1 MRGRPSVKGA
11 AKISA
16 GARRR
21 PLFGL
26 FRWPL
31 HAGAARERLS
41 YVSRPNSSVCGRFRR
56 AARCVST
63 RAKPRSSGRDFGQG
77 RVALRHLSVV
87 AAAQGCMTMMKVSTV
102 LPCAPHRLAAS
113 EHGMVSRHRQRVDVI
128 AWSLPAVSTACPPR
142 IPHGIVVFTTF
153 GCSSG
158 FFLLLLTEML
168 TLRIRASVWCESK
181 CSACLRR

>member
-41 YVSRPNSSVCGRFRR
+41 YVSRPNCSVCGRFRR

-128 AWSLPAVSTACPPR
+128 AWSLPARVSTVHVRHASR
-142 IPHGIVVFTTF
+142 TNQLDRATASL
-153 GCSSG
+153 SSPLSGVRRG
-158 FFLLLLTEML
+158 F
-168 TLRIRASVWCESK
+168 SC
-181 CSACLRR
+181 CC

>member
-113 EHGMVSRHRQRVDVI
+113 EHGMVSRHRQR
-128 AWSLPAVSTACPPR
+128 WSLPAVSTACPPR
-142 IPHGIVVFTTF
+142 RTIPGPAWTYLL
-153 GCSSG
+153 GAGSASQPGWQGRGRRARSG
-158 FFLLLLTEML
+158 SGGVTEWEL
-168 TLRIRASVWCESK
+168 K
-181 CSACLRR
+181 QN

>member
-87 AAAQGCMTMMKVSTV
+87 AAAQGCMTMMKVSTG

-128 AWSLPAVSTACPPR
+128 AWSLPVVSTACPPR
-142 IPHGIVVFTTF
+142 IPHQLEQRHRCLHHFRVFV
-153 GCSSG
+153 GV
-158 FFLLLLTEML
+158 LTSDPRVM
-168 TLRIRASVWCESK
+168 C
-181 CSACLRR
+181 

>member
-1 MRGRPSVKGA
+1 MQGPPGNDF
-11 AKISA
+11 
-16 GARRR
+16 
-21 PLFGL
+21 LT
-26 FRWPL
+26 
-31 HAGAARERLS
+31 

-128 AWSLPAVSTACPPR
+128 AWSLPARVSTVHVRHASR
-142 IPHGIVVFTTF
+142 TNQLDRATASL
-153 GCSSG
+153 SSPLSG
-158 FFLLLLTEML
+158 
-168 TLRIRASVWCESK
+168 V
-181 CSACLRR
+181 RRGVSYCCC